1 MGNSEMQES
10 AILSE
15 LDLAIINALQISPR
29 GEWSRIGAALGIA
42 GATAARHWERLTR
55 ERLAWIA
62 TVPGPR
68 FADDGTAAHVFLS
81 AAPRYHAE
89 LAERLCAEPAA
100 ATVAR
105 VTGGHDFRV
114 DCFTR
119 TPESLDRVISER
131 LSGLPGVT
139 RTETAYVTRV
149 HRQSSSWRS
158 GVLDQQQSRSVAAAS
173 PSTHSRRTSFD
184 AVDST
189 LLDALGGDGRLSWA
203 ELGALCAISPQ
214 TARRRVEQH
223 LASGYLVL
231 RCEFA
236 TSVGRP
242 TREASLILNVPASH
256 LEDAGRYVAGLP
268 NCRISIQVL
277 SVHNLVAT
285 FWVHDLNEI
294 HAYESEIEAR
304 APGTVAI
311 SRSVTVRTYK
321 RVGHILDR
329 EGRSIERVP
338 LPMWQPE

>member
-1 MGNSEMQES
+1 MQES

-15 LDLAIINALQISPR
+15 LDLAIINALQIRPR
-29 GEWSRIGAALGIA
+29 GEWSRIGAALGIT

-62 TVPGPR
+62 TMPGPR
-68 FADDGTAAHVFLS
+68 FGDAGHTAHVFLS
-81 AAPRYHAE
+81 ASPSHHTE
-89 LAERLCAEPAA
+89 LAERLCQEPAA
-100 ATVAR
+100 ATVTR

-114 DCFTR
+114 DCFTG
-119 TPESLDRVISER
+119 TQESLDQIVSER
-131 LSGLPGVT
+131 FSSLPGVM

-158 GVLDQQQSRSVAAAS
+158 GILDQRQSRSVSADSAAT
-173 PSTHSRRTSFD
+173 PSRRTAFD
-184 AVDST
+184 AVDSA
-189 LLDALGGDGRLSWA
+189 LLDALGDDGRRSWA
-203 ELGALCAISPQ
+203 ELAALCAVSPQ

-236 TSVGRP
+236 TSAGLPV
-242 TREASLILNVPASH
+242 REASLILNVPGRH
-256 LEDAGRYVAGLP
+256 LEAAGRYMAGLP
-268 NCRISIQVL
+268 NCRVSVEVF

-294 HAYESEIEAR
+294 HAYERELEAR
-304 APGTVAI
+304 APGTVVF
-311 SRSVTVRTYK
+311 SRSVTLRTYK

-329 EGRSIERVP
+329 EGRSVGRVP
-338 LPMWQPE
+338 LPMWRRG

>member
-1 MGNSEMQES
+1 MQES
-10 AILSE
+10 AKLSE
-15 LDLAIINALQISPR
+15 LDLAIVNALQISPR
-29 GEWSRIGAALGIA
+29 GEWSRIGAALGIT

-55 ERLAWIA
+55 EGLAWIA
-62 TVPGPR
+62 TMPGPR
-68 FADDGTAAHVFLS
+68 FADDGTTAHVFLS
-81 AAPRYHAE
+81 AEPKYHVA
-89 LAERLCAEPAA
+89 LAERLCEEPVA

-105 VTGGHDFRV
+105 VTGGHDFRL

-119 TPESLDRVISER
+119 RQESLDQIISER

-158 GVLDQQQSRSVAAAS
+158 GVLDQQQSRSVAVAS
-173 PSTHSRRTSFD
+173 PATHGRRAAFD
-184 AVDST
+184 SVDSA

-203 ELGALCAISPQ
+203 ELGACCGVSPQ

-223 LASGYLVL
+223 LASGHLAL

-236 TSVGRP
+236 ASAARP
-242 TREASLILNVPASH
+242 VREASLILNVPASR
-256 LEDAGRYVAGLP
+256 LEDVGRYVAGLP
-268 NCRISIQVL
+268 NCRVSVQVL

-294 HAYESEIEAR
+294 HAYETEIEAR

-321 RVGHILDR
+321 RVGHLLDR
-329 EGRSIERVP
+329 EGRSVGRVP
-338 LPMWQPE
+338 LPMWRPE